1 MPYTIFWSTEAELS
15 YLKILEYL
23 EEKWTE
29 REIEKFINRTDEVI
43 DYIINNP
50 FQYQRIKHNTHKAV
64 LNRQVSLFYKID
76 ESNVFLQ
83 FFWDNRRDPKNLKL

>member
-1 MPYTIFWSTEAELS
+1 MSYTIFWSTEAELS

-29 REIEKFINRTDEVI
+29 REIDRFINRTDEVI

-50 FQYQRIKHNTHKAV
+50 FQYQRIKNNIHKAV

-76 ESNVFLQ
+76 ESTVFLQ
-83 FFWDNRRDPKNLKL
+83 FFWDNRRDPKKLKL